1 MKTLTD
7 LIANYKMGFITSA
20 EFINKYMELLC
31 LLGSPQDLMNAENA
45 LLAPLADYLIGIAE
59 GSGNL
64 ISRFSFNLEI
74 KDPITKEVTHIVSFN

>member
-20 EFINKYMELLC
+20 EFINKYMRLLC
-31 LLGSPQDLMNAENA
+31 LLGSPQDLMDAENA
-45 LLAPLADYLIGIAE
+45 LLAPLADYLVNISE

-64 ISRFSFNLEI
+64 ISGFSFKLEV